1 MNKTKLLRSDIQAI
15 IGEILEDG
23 GFEAALYYDHAPSQQ
38 HKAKY
43 VIFSVEEVTK
53 LDERI
58 AYELEINCND
68 YGEDTEACENMA
80 DAIAA
85 ALDHS
90 VHISESIAFYI
101 YANRRNN
108 VRADDEKIVRRRL
121 TFDLYLY
128 EWG

>member
-1 MNKTKLLRSDIQAI
+1 MNKTKLLRSELQTILGDVLES
-15 IGEILEDG
+15 GEYD
-23 GFEAALYYDHAPSQQ
+23 AALYYDHAPNK
-38 HKAKY
+38 HEAKY
-43 VIFSVEEVTK
+43 VIFSVEEVTR

-58 AYELEINCND
+58 AYELEINCID
-68 YGEDTEACENMA
+68 YGADTEACEDMA
-80 DAIAA
+80 DGITA

-90 VHISESIAFYI
+90 VHIVEGIAFYI

-128 EWG
+128 ERG